1 MDKEAVPDLS
11 TTVLFFPDT
20 KTSNTASSDEFTT
33 LYPGAISVA
42 TPIDKGVMV
51 ELVAVLPV
59 VVPDEVVPVALLP
72 PPPPPQAVK
81 SKDVA
86 IIAVI
91 VIMFFIVLF
100 PFDY

>member
-1 MDKEAVPDLS
+1 MDKEAEPDLS
-11 TTVLFFPDT
+11 TIVLFSPDT
-20 KTSNTASSDEFTT
+20 KISNTASSDEFTT
-33 LYPGAISVA
+33 LYPGATGVA

-59 VVPDEVVPVALLP
+59 VVPAEVVPVVAP

-86 IIAVI
+86 MIAVI
-91 VIMFFIVLF
+91 VIIFFIVLF

>member
-1 MDKEAVPDLS
+1 MDKEAEPDLS
-11 TTVLFFPDT
+11 TIVLFSPDT
-20 KTSNTASSDEFTT
+20 KISTTASSDEFTT
-33 LYPGAISVA
+33 LYPGATGVA

-59 VVPDEVVPVALLP
+59 VPDEVVPVGAP

-86 IIAVI
+86 MIAVI
-91 VIMFFIVLF
+91 VIIFFIVLF